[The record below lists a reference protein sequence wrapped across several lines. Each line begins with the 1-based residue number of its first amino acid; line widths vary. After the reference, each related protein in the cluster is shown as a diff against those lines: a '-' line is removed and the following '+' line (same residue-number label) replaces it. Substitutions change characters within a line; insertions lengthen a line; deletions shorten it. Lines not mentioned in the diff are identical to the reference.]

1 MTLFKN
7 VGHFFATLFKG
18 AVAAIPKIEATAG
31 TVEAVTSLVPTYG
44 PLAATVEQAAYA
56 CLGELAAVLTA
67 GSTAA
72 EAKLADAGLD
82 ANVVATV
89 KALVAGVPTIVAD
102 AKKL

>member
-1 MTLFKN
+1 MKAFKN
-7 VGHFFATLFKG
+7 IGHFFATLFKG
-18 AVAAIPKIEATAG
+18 AVSAIPKIEATASAVE
-31 TVEAVTSLVPTYG
+31 TVTNLVPVYG

-56 CLGELAAVLTA
+56 CLGELASVLTA
-67 GSTAA
+67 GSAAA

-89 KALVAGVPTIVAD
+89 KALVAGIPTIVAD

>member
-1 MTLFKN
+1 MNFKS
-7 VGHFFATLFKG
+7 VGHFFATIYSKG
-18 AVAAIPKIEATAG
+18 VAALPKIEATAN
-31 TVEAVTSLVPTYG
+31 TVETVTSLLPTYG

-56 CLGELAAVLTA
+56 CLGEFSAVLTA
-67 GSTAA
+67 GGAAA

-89 KALVAGVPTIVAD
+89 KALVAGVPAVVAD